1 MTAGKEQGGRLHAA
15 GPQKRFELAGA
26 GSPGKSAR
34 LFSLLPSL
42 LLLLAFL
49 VSGCRRT
56 DVREMTVSMPDLVE
70 ADKAKVVEALSKY
83 AGVEK
88 GSYKWDMAA
97 KTLTLRYD
105 SMQIAQAN
113 IRYAIDEKG
122 VKVAFPEKTDERAGH

>member
-1 MTAGKEQGGRLHAA
+1 MKTFLLFAA
-15 GPQKRFELAGA
+15 LT
-26 GSPGKSAR
+26 
-34 LFSLLPSL
+34 LTLLP
-42 LLLLAFL
+42 
-49 VSGCRRT
+49 GCRRT
-56 DVREMTVSMPDLVE
+56 DVREMTVSMPELVE

-88 GSYKWDMAA
+88 DSYKWDMSA

-122 VKVAFPEKTDERAGH
+122 VKVAFPEKKDDRAGH